1 MDVSSIFHVR
11 FGIVCVLMVRLV
23 AYKEL
28 WFVIWQSHSMDLF
41 NQIALIGSNII
52 GSCGFFGVCVQI

>member
-1 MDVSSIFHVR
+1 MLRKKMDVSSIFHVR

-28 WFVIWQSHSMDLF
+28 WFVI
-41 NQIALIGSNII
+41 
-52 GSCGFFGVCVQI
+52 